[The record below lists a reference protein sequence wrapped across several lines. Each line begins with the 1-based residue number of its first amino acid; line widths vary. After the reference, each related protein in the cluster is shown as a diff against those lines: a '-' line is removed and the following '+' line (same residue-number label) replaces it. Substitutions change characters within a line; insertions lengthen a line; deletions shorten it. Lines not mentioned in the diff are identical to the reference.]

1 MNFQLHRFMD
11 EVRERERERERERA
25 YGTRN
30 GGKEERLGSE
40 ERNGAFRESSVDRA
54 SCHYV
59 S

>member
-1 MNFQLHRFMD
+1 MNFQLHRYMD
-11 EVRERERERERERA
+11 EARERERA

-30 GGKEERLGSE
+30 GGEEERLGSE

>member
-1 MNFQLHRFMD
+1 MNFQLHRCMD
-11 EVRERERERERERA
+11 EVRERERERERA